1 MTEPI
6 QKPGR
11 SKQDYGTPP
20 AFLAAVKDRLGIFQF
35 DCDLAASK
43 DNAVCPRY
51 LSVMDDALSGIP
63 WNRGPGWNW
72 LNPPFTNLGAWANKA
87 DISMTLFGAR
97 TAMLVP
103 AAVGAN
109 WWRDWV
115 HERASVL
122 FLNGRLTF
130 VGCTDPYPK
139 DCALLLYA
147 PNHDG
152 LNYDVWTWRQGRAP
166 IAEIPMRGSG
176 TAANGASRSSTTD
189 RMIPPSG
196 PASA

>member
-1 MTEPI
+1 MTVPK

-20 AFLAAVKDRLGIFQF
+20 AFLEAVKGLLEIGQF

-43 DNAVCPRY
+43 SNAVCPHY
-51 LSVMDDALSGIP
+51 LSIMDDSLSAMP
-63 WNRGPGWNW
+63 WNRGQGWNW
-72 LNPPFTNLGAWANKA
+72 LNPPFANIGAWVNKA
-87 DISMTLFGAR
+87 NIRTTLFGAR

-122 FLNGRLTF
+122 FINGRLTF
-130 VGCTDPYPK
+130 VGCSDPYPK

-147 PNHDG
+147 PVGLDG
-152 LNYDVWTWRQGRAP
+152 FDRPSYDVWTWKPAKA
-166 IAEIPMRGSG
+166 I
-176 TAANGASRSSTTD
+176 GA
-189 RMIPPSG
+189 MK
-196 PASA
+196 